1 MSEFR
6 TISDTMLVAEQIG
19 PADVARAKDAGVTLI
34 INNRPD
40 GEAPGQPLG
49 SAIEEAASESGLDY
63 ISIPVSAAGFSLP
76 QVDAMSDALSSAK
89 GKVLAF
95 CRSGTRSTFLWS
107 LAQAKQGADFETI
120 EPQATAAGYNIEPIR
135 PTIDMLN
142 AGSTD

>member
-49 SAIEEAASESGLDY
+49 STIEAAANDLGVDY
-63 ISIPVSAAGFSLP
+63 LAIPVSAAGFSLP
-76 QVDAMSDALSSAK
+76 QVEAMGEALSSAQ

-107 LAQAKQGADFETI
+107 LAQARQGQDFASI
-120 EPQATAAGYNIEPIR
+120 EAKASAAGYNITPIR
-135 PTIDMLN
+135 PTIEMLSS
-142 AGSTD
+142 GEKG